1 MVLEN
6 PLLPYLT
13 WLIGYPWTDAH
24 AFLDSA
30 LFRFVLTMAVL
41 SVIALLVGFLIA
53 LVRHG
58 PLKAGDI
65 TYNVVVNGFR
75 ELIHTSPR
83 RVWAIARL
91 SIKESIRRR
100 VIVAL
105 AIYIVILL
113 FAGWFLQTGYREPGK
128 LFFRVVL
135 TASTYLVLMIALL
148 VSAFSLPN
156 DFKSKT
162 IYTVVTKPV
171 RASDIVLGRILGFTI
186 VGTVLLLIMG
196 LCSAAFV
203 WRMLDHT
210 HAVKIDSLQNVYDS
224 NNQLLRKDG
233 RTARSQDHEHEV
245 VILPSGEGIARS
257 ANEHYHD
264 IK

>member
-1 MVLEN
+1 
-6 PLLPYLT
+6 Y
-13 WLIGYPWTDAH
+13 
-24 AFLDSA
+24 
-30 LFRFVLTMAVL
+30 
-41 SVIALLVGFLIA
+41 
-53 LVRHG
+53 
-58 PLKAGDI
+58 K
-65 TYNVVVNGFR
+65 VVVNGFR

-91 SIKESIRRR
+91 AIKESIRRR

-113 FAGWFLQTGYREPGK
+113 FAGCFLQTGYREPGK
-128 LFFRVVL
+128 LFFSVVL

-171 RASDIVLGRILGFTI
+171 RAGDIVLGRILGFTI
-186 VGTVLLLIMG
+186 VGTVLLAVMG
-196 LCSAAFV
+196 LCSAVFV

-210 HAVKIDSLQNVYDS
+210 HTVKIESLEDIVDSHNKVTG
-224 NNQLLRKDG
+224 K
-233 RTARSQDHEHEV
+233 
-245 VILPSGEGIARS
+245 
-257 ANEHYHD
+257 
-264 IK
+264 K